1 MAEHFQSVLKVRNQ
15 DFSQSGALSSQCI
28 QVAFI
33 LLDQF
38 SLTSFSTALDV
49 LSTGAALERGVNY
62 RISTWSLEGGLIHS
76 DVGVAI
82 DTQQLMLGRLQHQ
95 LLVVVGGHRVKLQPS
110 STLNRVLRRA
120 ATTRAVICGLWNA
133 AFHLA
138 EAGLLEGE
146 PCVCHPDSC
155 APIREYHPALTLGH
169 NGYAVGHRVGTC
181 ADASAVLDLMLELLK
196 PCALRKRTAEEEIR
210 RIHGSGS
217 EAPSPLVSYSSV
229 SNQRMPQP
237 LRLAVSLMEE
247 HIEEPLD
254 IGAIAKRVNLS
265 RRQLERS
272 FVRHLDASPLR
283 YYVELRLTRA
293 RQLIVHSNRALTQ
306 VALATG
312 FVSYPHFHKRFKDLF
327 GLPPL
332 IFRERHD
339 RQRQHRPVAAYVPA
353 MT

>member
-1 MAEHFQSVLKVRNQ
+1 MAEQFQSVLKVRNQ
-15 DFSQSGALSSQCI
+15 DFSQSGVLPSHSM

-38 SLTSFSTALDV
+38 SLTSLSTALDV
-49 LSTGAALERGVNY
+49 LSTGAALERGVDY
-62 RISTWSLEGGLIHS
+62 RISTWSLEGGMVHS
-76 DVGVAI
+76 DVGVAV
-82 DTQQLMLGRLQHQ
+82 DTQRLALGRLQPQ
-95 LLVVVGGHRVKLQPS
+95 MLVVVGGHRVKLVPHS
-110 STLNRVLRRA
+110 LLSRVLRRA
-120 ATTRAVICGLWNA
+120 ASQRAVVCGLWNA

-138 EAGLLEGE
+138 EAGLLDGE
-146 PCVCHPDSC
+146 PCVCHPDSS
-155 APIREYHPALTLGH
+155 APIREYHPTLALGH
-169 NGYAVGHRVGTC
+169 SGYAVGHRVGTC

-210 RIHGSGS
+210 RIHGSGNAEPVS
-217 EAPSPLVSYSSV
+217 LVSYSSI
-229 SNQRMPQP
+229 SDERMPQP
-237 LRLAVSLMEE
+237 VRLAVSLMEE

-254 IGAIAKRVNLS
+254 IGDISKRVNLS
-265 RRQLERS
+265 RRQLERC
-272 FVRHLDASPLR
+272 FVRHLNASPLR

-312 FVSYPHFHKRFKDLF
+312 FVSYPHFHKRFKEFF

-332 IFRERHD
+332 TFRERHD
-339 RQRQHRPVAAYVPA
+339 RQRVHRPVAAYVPA